1 VGAAVRAAAAL
12 FVALVLAM
20 LVDVPDGYAAGCA
33 KSTEVYQD
41 SPPWAQKLLAPAR
54 IWLLTKGAG
63 QTVAIVGAG
72 VDGGNPQFGR
82 GQMLPSSDLVPAPGG
97 VADCD
102 GRGTFAAG
110 IIGAQASDQT
120 TFVGLAPG
128 VRLLPIRYTAGSGE
142 TNPGDPGR
150 LAAAIT
156 AAAHAGVGTILV
168 DVPTTV
174 DSPAL
179 DDAVRTAISDG
190 AVIVAPAAGTQQG
203 TVSYPTAL
211 PGVLAVGAVDRNG
224 AAVTTESGDYI
235 DLAAPGADL
244 VGTSAGGYGHSWP
257 IKDPSAAAAYVA
269 ATVALLRAYRPSA
282 TPAQIVN
289 RLTLTASRAAGGGRD
304 PRLGWGVVD
313 AYTAVTSQ
321 LPLTAA
327 GPGASPT
334 AVTPA
339 ALVPAAAPAQPP
351 INVLVGG
358 LALGGVGLAALAG
371 LITVTIRRGRE
382 RGWRVSP

>member
-12 FVALVLAM
+12 FVILVLGM
-20 LVDVPDGYAAGCA
+20 LVDVPPGHAAGCA
-33 KSTEVYQD
+33 KSTQVYQD
-41 SPPWAQKLLAPAR
+41 PPSWAQKLLDPAR
-54 IWLLTKGAG
+54 IWLLTKGTG

-72 VDGGNPQFGR
+72 VDGRNPQFGR
-82 GQMLPSSDLVPAPGG
+82 GQVLSSSDLVPAPGG

-110 IIGAQASDQT
+110 IIGAQASGQT

-128 VRLLPIRYTAGSGE
+128 VRLLPIRYTAGSGD

-150 LAAAIT
+150 LAT
-156 AAAHAGVGTILV
+156 ANTQAVHAGAGTILI

-179 DDAVRTAISDG
+179 DEAVSAAVAAGS
-190 AVIVAPAAGTQQG
+190 VIVSPAVGAQQG
-203 TVSYPTAL
+203 VVSYPTAL

-224 AAVTTESGDYI
+224 VAVQTESGDYI
-235 DLAAPGADL
+235 DVAAPGADL
-244 VGTSAGGYGHSWP
+244 VGLAAGGYGHSWP
-257 IKDPSAAAAYVA
+257 IKDSAAAAAYVA
-269 ATVALLRAYRPSA
+269 ATVALLRAYRPTA

-321 LPLTAA
+321 LPLAA
-327 GPGASPT
+327 PGPGASPT
-334 AVTPA
+334 AATPP

-351 INVLVGG
+351 INALVGG

-371 LITVTIRRGRE
+371 LITVTIRRGRA
-382 RGWRVSP
+382 RGWKVSP

>member
-1 VGAAVRAAAAL
+1 MRVAAAL
-12 FVALVLAM
+12 FVALVLAL

-41 SPPWAQKLLAPAR
+41 SPPWAQKLLDPAR
-54 IWLLTKGAG
+54 IWLLSKGTG

-82 GQMLPSSDLVPAPGG
+82 GQVLASSDLVPAPGG

-179 DDAVRTAISDG
+179 DDAVRSAISDG
-190 AVIVAPAAGTQQG
+190 AVIVSPAVGSQQG
-203 TVSYPTAL
+203 AISYPTAL
-211 PGVLAVGAVDRNG
+211 PGVLSVGAVDRNG
-224 AAVTTESGDYI
+224 NAVTTESGDYI
-235 DLAAPGADL
+235 DIAAPGADL

-269 ATVALLRAYRPSA
+269 ATVALLRAHQPSA

-334 AVTPA
+334 AATPP
-339 ALVPAAAPAQPP
+339 ALVPAAAPAEAP

-371 LITVTIRRGRE
+371 LITVTIRRGRA

>member
-12 FVALVLAM
+12 FVALVLA
-20 LVDVPDGYAAGCA
+20 LFVDVPAGHAAGCA
-33 KSTEVYQD
+33 KSAEVYQD
-41 SPPWAQKLLAPAR
+41 PPPWAQKLLDPAR
-54 IWLLTKGAG
+54 IWLLTKGRG

-82 GQMLPSSDLVPAPGG
+82 GQVLPSNDLVPPPGG

-110 IIGAQASDQT
+110 IIGAQVSDQT

-128 VRLLPIRYTAGSGE
+128 AALLPIRYTAGSGD

-150 LAAAIT
+150 LATAIT
-156 AAAHAGVGTILV
+156 QAARAGVGTILV
-168 DVPTTV
+168 DIPTTV

-179 DDAVRTAISDG
+179 DDAVSSAIAG
-190 AVIVAPAAGTQQG
+190 GVVIVSPAVGTQQG
-203 TVSYPTAL
+203 VTSYPTAL
-211 PGVLAVGAVDRNG
+211 SGVLAVGAVDRNG
-224 AAVTTESGDYI
+224 AAVQTESGDYI

-244 VGTSAGGYGHSWP
+244 VGLSAGGYGHSWP
-257 IKDPSAAAAYVA
+257 VKDPSAAAAYVA
-269 ATVALLRAYRPSA
+269 ATVALLRAYRPTA

-321 LPLTAA
+321 LPLAA
-327 GPGASPT
+327 PGPGASPT
-334 AVTPA
+334 TVRPPA
-339 ALVPAAAPAQPP
+339 LIPAAAPGQPP
-351 INVLVGG
+351 TNALVGG

-382 RGWRVSP
+382 RRWRVNP